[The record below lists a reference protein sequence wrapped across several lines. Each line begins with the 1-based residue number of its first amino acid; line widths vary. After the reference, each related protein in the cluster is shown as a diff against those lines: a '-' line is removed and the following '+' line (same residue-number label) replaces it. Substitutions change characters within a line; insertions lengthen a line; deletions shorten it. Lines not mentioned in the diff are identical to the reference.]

1 MSECSSGLGPLGSSF
16 GTFTVGSLRLRVLLS
31 GFLLRLA
38 LLAAALLWMGWYG
51 WKVNRDVDRKIKR
64 LEAQRKSK
72 EPRIKE
78 REDYWAA

>member
-1 MSECSSGLGPLGSSF
+1 MAF
-16 GTFTVGSLRLRVLLS
+16 YI
-31 GFLLRLA
+31 A

-72 EPRIKE
+72 EPRRKE
-78 REDYWAA
+78 REDGWAA